1 MSMVGKN
8 VDALCTRCGLTL
20 AHIVLYEV
28 GGMIARVKCK
38 TCGAEHK
45 YRGVKVRD
53 RRGATGGDR
62 SRRAGARAAEE
73 SRQAEA
79 VETRRWLQRQEE
91 LGKGIPIRPYC
102 MADRY
107 QRGEVI
113 DHPAFGIGFVEKI
126 LEDQRMDVLF
136 KGSLKRMVM
145 NMPPK

>member
-28 GGMIARVKCK
+28 GGVIARVKCK
-38 TCGAEHK
+38 TCGTEHK
-45 YRGVKVRD
+45 YRGAKVRD
-53 RRGATGGDR
+53 RKGETGGDR
-62 SRRAGARAAEE
+62 TRRTGTRAAEE

-79 VETRRWLQRQEE
+79 VETQRWLQRQNE
-91 LGKGIPIRPYC
+91 LGKNTPIRPYR
-102 MADRY
+102 MTDRY

-113 DHPAFGIGFVEKI
+113 EHPTFGIGFVEKI

-145 NMPPK
+145 SLPAK